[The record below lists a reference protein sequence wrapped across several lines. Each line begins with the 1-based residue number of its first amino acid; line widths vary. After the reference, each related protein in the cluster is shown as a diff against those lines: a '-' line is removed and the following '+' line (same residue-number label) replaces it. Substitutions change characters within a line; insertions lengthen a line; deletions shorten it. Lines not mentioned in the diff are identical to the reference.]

1 MGRTIINLLILFFL
15 LILAQ
20 VVIFNNICL
29 FNIAIPI
36 VFIYFIIRLPITIN
50 INIALTIAFFTGLI
64 VDIFSN
70 TQGMHALSCTIITF
84 IKRDILRL
92 YVSREE
98 DITDG
103 IVSIKSIG
111 FSAFFK
117 YTLTIVLLYCFV
129 VFCVEAFTFFNPLQL
144 IAKIISSSLLSFVI
158 ILGFDRITNSKREKR
173 L

>member
-1 MGRTIINLLILFFL
+1 MGRTVINLLTLFIL

-20 VVIFNNICL
+20 VLIFNNICL

-36 VFIYFIIRLPITIN
+36 VFIYFIIHLPITTN
-50 INIALTIAFFTGLI
+50 INLALTIAFFTGLI

-70 TQGMHALSCTIITF
+70 TQGMHALACTLTIF
-84 IKRDILRL
+84 VKRDILRL
-92 YVSREE
+92 YISREE

-111 FSAFFK
+111 FSSFLKF
-117 YTLTIVLLYCFV
+117 TLTIVLLYCFI
-129 VFCVEAFTFFNPLQL
+129 VFCVEAFTFFNPFQL
-144 IAKIISSSLLSFVI
+144 IAKIISSSILSFII
-158 ILGFDRITNSKREKR
+158 ILGFDRIANSQSEKR

>member
-1 MGRTIINLLILFFL
+1 MGRTLINLLILFFL
-15 LILAQ
+15 LIFAQ
-20 VVIFNNICL
+20 VIIFNNICL

-50 INIALTIAFFTGLI
+50 INWALTIAFFTGLI

-84 IKRDILRL
+84 ARRDILRL
-92 YVSREE
+92 YISREE

-111 FSAFFK
+111 MSSFLK
-117 YTLTIVLLYCFV
+117 YTFTIILLYSLV
-129 VFCVEAFTFFNPLQL
+129 IFCIEAFTFFNPLL
-144 IAKIISSSLLSFVI
+144 LMSKIITSTFLSFVI
-158 ILGFDRITNSKREKR
+158 ILGIDRIANNQREKR

>member
-1 MGRTIINLLILFFL
+1 MGRTLINLLILFFL
-15 LILAQ
+15 LIFAQ
-20 VVIFNNICL
+20 VIIFNNICL

-50 INIALTIAFFTGLI
+50 INWALTIAFFTGLI

-84 IKRDILRL
+84 VRRDILRL
-92 YVSREE
+92 YISREE
-98 DITDG
+98 DITYG

-111 FSAFFK
+111 MSSFLK
-117 YTLTIVLLYCFV
+117 YTFTIILLYSFV
-129 VFCVEAFTFFNPLQL
+129 IFCIEAFTFFNPLL
-144 IAKIISSSLLSFVI
+144 LMSKIITSTFLSFVI
-158 ILGFDRITNSKREKR
+158 ILGIDRIANNQREKR